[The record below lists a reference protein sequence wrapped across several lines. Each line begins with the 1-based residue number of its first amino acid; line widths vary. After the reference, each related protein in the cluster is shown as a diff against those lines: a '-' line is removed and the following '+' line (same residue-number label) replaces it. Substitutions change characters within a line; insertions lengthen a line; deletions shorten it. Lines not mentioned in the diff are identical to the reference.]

1 MHKVMIYYIMSD
13 ISYIDKAAMTD
24 DVLVA
29 IVGKFIKH
37 HRILQQKTQ
46 SAVAEAADISRST
59 LSLLERGEN
68 VSLSTLI
75 QVLRVLDLL
84 YILDVFDVHD
94 EISPIA
100 YAKMKKYTQRQRVSV
115 AKEPTPP
122 YKTNLG
128 W

>member
-1 MHKVMIYYIMSD
+1 MND
-13 ISYIDKAAMTD
+13 ISYKNKAAMND
-24 DVLVA
+24 DALGA
-29 IVGKFIKH
+29 IIGKFVKH

-46 SAVAEAADISRST
+46 SAIAEAAVISRST

-84 YILDVFDVHD
+84 YILDVFDIYD

-100 YAKMKKYTQRQRVSV
+100 YAKMKRIQRKRVSTLQ
-115 AKEPTPP
+115 EPEPL